1 MKELHHLT
9 DLQIQI
15 LDVFWARG
23 EATVADVHQELLP
36 STGLA
41 RKTVGTLVARLEKQ
55 DVLAYRA
62 EGREHVYRATVTRGE
77 VRRATVRNVLHRL
90 FGGSVPALLSHALQA
105 DEVRPGDIEKVHELL
120 SAFNEEEAPHAR

>member
-23 EATVADVHQELLP
+23 EATVADVHQALR
-36 STGLA
+36 STDLA
-41 RKTVGTLVARLEKQ
+41 RKTVGTLVGRLEKQ
-55 DVLAYRA
+55 GVLAYRL

-77 VRRATVRNVLHRL
+77 VRRAAVRNVLHRL

-105 DEVRPGDIEKVHELL
+105 DEVRPGDIEMVQEML
-120 SAFNEEEAPHAR
+120 SAFNEEESRDAR